1 MKKQYPYSQDR
12 DFLRKIDT
20 QLNTEQWVKITL
32 LEYNSE
38 NPLSSIE
45 GEITSGTLN
54 KDGSSAVRR
63 TLSLSCNIDAF
74 TYDPED
80 VKAQYSISKK
90 VFLELGITNGT
101 DQYTD
106 HDII

>member
-1 MKKQYPYSQDR
+1 MKKQYPYLQDR
-12 DFLRKIDT
+12 DFLREIDT

-32 LEYNSE
+32 LDYDKEI
-38 NPLSSIE
+38 PLSSIE

-80 VKAQYSISKK
+80 VTAKYSISKK
-90 VFLELGITNGT
+90 VFLELGVTNNT
-101 DQYTD
+101 NQYTD
-106 HDII
+106 YDIV